1 MGSSKKHKE
10 KEKERDP
17 EDRHREHK
25 KHRHKDRDKEKDRER
40 EKRKRSR
47 SRERSRTEKESRG
60 KAEKSNAEP
69 RVKKERADT
78 AYEESSGESTS
89 LVCCLPS
96 VHISLLS
103 DARAKIH
110 VKPVLSLHVKVFF
123 NLLFFQ
129 NMFGCFLRRH
139 YLVIVLNDTHMAS
152 SYVAEPGPKSASGD
166 ASLSIEE
173 TKYVFVNCL
182 KT

>member
-17 EDRHREHK
+17 DDRHREHK

-47 SRERSRTEKESRG
+47 SRERSSRATEKESRG

-69 RVKKERADT
+69 RVKKERAET

-89 LVCCLPS
+89 LLCCLPS
-96 VHISLLS
+96 AVLAQHISLVS

-110 VKPVLSLHVKVFF
+110 VKRVFSLHVKVMFF
-123 NLLFFQ
+123 NLLCFQ
-129 NMFGCFLRRH
+129 NMMFSL
-139 YLVIVLNDTHMAS
+139 M
-152 SYVAEPGPKSASGD
+152 
-166 ASLSIEE
+166 SLSCHCI
-173 TKYVFVNCL
+173 K
-182 KT
+182 